1 MSCWLLAWLHASG
14 LLVLCN
20 CGRSVHRHWLLVGTC
35 TLVRECVLCCAV
47 VVVAA
52 VYVDELRRREKE
64 LGVEPDP
71 EVDAFLKAEA
81 VEGKRSNIV
90 TDLILRV
97 LGLEVRFG
105 ADSCGRLDA
114 LTDRMG
120 QRFAALHALLGARQ
134 HITYVLPPG

>member
-1 MSCWLLAWLHASG
+1 MAH
-14 LLVLCN
+14 
-20 CGRSVHRHWLLVGTC
+20 SVHRHWLWVGTH
-35 TLVRECVLCCAV
+35 TLVHECVLCCA
-47 VVVAA
+47 VVAA

-105 ADSCGRLDA
+105 ADSCGQLHA
-114 LTDRMG
+114 LTDRMVSG
-120 QRFAALHALLGARQ
+120 LQPFV
-134 HITYVLPPG
+134 YC